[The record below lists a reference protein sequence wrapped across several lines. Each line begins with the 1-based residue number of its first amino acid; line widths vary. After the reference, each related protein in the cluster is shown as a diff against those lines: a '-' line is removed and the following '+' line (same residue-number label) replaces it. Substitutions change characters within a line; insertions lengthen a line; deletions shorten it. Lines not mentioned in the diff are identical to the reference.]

1 MNVEATGRTWWKRF
15 ASAHT
20 DMDREL
26 YSKLPLSSGGG
37 MADLITLASPGVVAD
52 SNGFYHP
59 LGDHA
64 QSSLYVDGQPIT
76 DQQSKQFSTQIPMN
90 AIQSMELTTSTPNA
104 EFGDKTSLVA
114 TAVTRS
120 GLGAAHPFGTLDTH
134 YGSFGSYGEDF
145 DYGFGTAK
153 FGFFMAADSSRTGHF
168 LDTPEF
174 DPLHDV
180 GNTETFFNRL
190 DYAPGARRY
199 DACEF
204 VSGAKL
210 VSDPRILTIRRS
222 PARISAS

>member
-1 MNVEATGRTWWKRF
+1 
-15 ASAHT
+15 
-20 DMDREL
+20 
-26 YSKLPLSSGGG
+26 

-90 AIQSMELTTSTPNA
+90 AIQSMELTTSTPSA

-120 GLGAAHPFGTLDTH
+120 GLGVDHPFGELLIALRH
-134 YGSFGSYGEDF
+134 LRVVRR
-145 DYGFGTAK
+145 GFRLWVRHSEVRILHGGRFVAHR
-153 FGFFMAADSSRTGHF
+153 ARF

-174 DPLHDV
+174 DPMHDI
-180 GNTETFFNRL
+180 GNTETFSTGWIISR
-190 DYAPGARRY
+190 APNDSVHVNFFLARNWFQIPNTY
-199 DACEF
+199 DQQAAGQDQRQLIADF
-204 VSGAKL
+204 QHRAKL
-210 VSDPRILTIRRS
+210 GSYF
-222 PARISAS
+222 